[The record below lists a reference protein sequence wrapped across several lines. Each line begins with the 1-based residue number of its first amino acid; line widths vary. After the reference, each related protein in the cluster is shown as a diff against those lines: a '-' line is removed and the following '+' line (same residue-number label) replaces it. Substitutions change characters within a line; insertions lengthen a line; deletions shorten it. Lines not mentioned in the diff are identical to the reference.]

1 MLPPLSL
8 RLGALT
14 HWNTIRQS
22 LPGWLSHG
30 EWHSPCGQPG
40 LQATSTAYGLLLR
53 ALWCHCCS
61 QSALLICHCQGIS
74 GKHKWEA
81 QCRGG
86 PCWPGGVREDA
97 ADTSPAPPVTSAG
110 SQCSCSCA
118 SPWQSQLREPLWAP
132 SLPQAPELI
141 GTGNVTFYCNKIKP
155 ISFCQ
160 WALTSQIKRFWDPIN
175 LSNTA
180 LFVNLPL
187 SFPFLFPTVLSV
199 AHPLRGYIP
208 IGNSALTWEVTTSNL
223 LERPIQNCKC
233 AMHTF
238 TNQH

>member
-1 MLPPLSL
+1 MACSSGPCGVTAAL
-8 RLGALT
+8 RVPCSSATARVLVGSTSEKRNAAEALT
-14 HWNTIRQS
+14 
-22 LPGWLSHG
+22 
-30 EWHSPCGQPG
+30 
-40 LQATSTAYGLLLR
+40 
-53 ALWCHCCS
+53 
-61 QSALLICHCQGIS
+61 
-74 GKHKWEA
+74 
-81 QCRGG
+81 
-86 PCWPGGVREDA
+86 PGGVREDA

-238 TNQH
+238 SNQQ